1 MAFETVVQQRQHKR
15 ERSDALWQRAQQ
27 IIPAGT
33 QTFGKSPKQW
43 GLGVVPNY
51 LERAAGGHVWDADG
65 NEYIDYGMAL
75 GAIILGYNEPRVT
88 QAIADQLHDGSI
100 FSLNHPLEVELSELL
115 IDV

>member
-1 MAFETVVQQRQHKR
+1 MASETVVQQRQQKR

-43 GLGVVPNY
+43 GLSVVPNY
-51 LERAAGGHVWDADG
+51 LQCAGGSRVWDADG

-75 GAIILGYNEPRVT
+75 GAIILGYNQLRVS
-88 QAIADQLHDGSI
+88 QAIADQLRDGSI
-100 FSLNHPLEVELSELL
+100 F
-115 IDV
+115 